1 MIDVKS
7 NSVFRFVQKNNAVL
21 ILFLVFAVAAL
32 TANAKFLKASNF
44 YNLSQTIGTFSI
56 FAAGLS
62 FVFIVGSIDLSIGY
76 QVAFCATI
84 FAIVSPSLGF
94 MFTIPIV
101 LLMGIIIGYINGTI
115 VTRLKIPSL
124 IGTLA
129 VMTILKGVVLLL
141 NNDKGGK
148 SVRKVLLFGASLP
161 DFYKLQIFGFLAP
174 SVIIAFL
181 LLQTFAVFLKWTRS
195 GADMYVTGGNPEAAS
210 LSGIDNG
217 RLTRFAY
224 SICGFCSAVCS
235 ILLVMRNNASTY
247 NMGDNIDITA
257 ICAVVIGG
265 IKMTGG
271 KGTMGMCLMGVAII
285 QIINN
290 LMIKLGLHSSMQ
302 SFITGIIVVMVLIIN
317 KLTAQQT

>member
-1 MIDVKS
+1 MIDVKR
-7 NSVFRFVQKNNAVL
+7 NPVFRLVQKNNAIL
-21 ILFLVFAVAAL
+21 ILLLVFAAAAL

-76 QVAFCATI
+76 QVAFCGTI

-94 MFTIPIV
+94 VFTIPIIF
-101 LLMGIIIGYINGTI
+101 LIGIIIGYINGTI

-148 SVRKVLLFGASLP
+148 SVSKVWLSGASLP
-161 DFYKLQIFGFLAP
+161 DIYKLQIFGFLAP
-174 SVIIAFL
+174 SVIIAVL
-181 LLQTFAVFLKWTRS
+181 LLITFAVFLKWTRS
-195 GADMYVTGGNPEAAS
+195 GADMYVTGGNQEAAS

-224 SICGFCSAVCS
+224 STCGFCGAVCS

-302 SFITGIIVVMVLIIN
+302 ALITGIIVILVLIIN
-317 KLTAQQT
+317 KFTAQQA

>member
-1 MIDVKS
+1 MINVK
-7 NSVFRFVQKNNAVL
+7 NNPVFRFVRKNNAIL
-21 ILFLVFAVAAL
+21 ILFLVFVTAAL
-32 TANAKFLKASNF
+32 TVNAKFLKASNF
-44 YNLSQTIGTFSI
+44 YNLSQTIGTFCI
-56 FAAGLS
+56 FAAGLG

-76 QVAFCATI
+76 QVAVCGTI
-84 FAIVSPSLGF
+84 FAIVSPALGI
-94 MFTIPIV
+94 MFAIPAVFLI
-101 LLMGIIIGYINGTI
+101 GIIIGYINGTI

-129 VMTILKGVVLLL
+129 MMTVLKGVVLFL
-141 NNDKGGK
+141 NNDNGGK
-148 SVRKVLLFGASLP
+148 SVSKVRLFGGSLP
-161 DFYKLQIFGFLAP
+161 DFYKLQVFGFLAP
-174 SVIIAFL
+174 SVIIAVL
-181 LLQTFAVFLKWTRS
+181 LLIVFTVFLKWTRS
-195 GADMYVTGGNPEAAS
+195 GTDMYVTGGNPEAAS

-217 RLTRFAY
+217 RLTRLAY

-302 SFITGIIVVMVLIIN
+302 ALITGIIVVLVLIVN
-317 KLTAQQT
+317 KLTERQT